1 MLPRMKKLLCR
12 IAILIALLVLGFFVL
27 VPPLVERVLNRVVAE
42 KASAPSSEASNLH
55 PQLRIV
61 DLHADSLLWG
71 RDLLERST
79 HGAVDVPR
87 MIEGNVALEI
97 FTAVT
102 KTPRGLNYERNDSN
116 SDTIIWLALAQRWP
130 PRTWNSLTQRALYLA
145 ERFQSTAA
153 ASGGRL
159 VPIRTARDLKNYLE
173 RRQANPKITAG
184 LLGIEGGHALDGKLE
199 NLNVLFDAGYRYISL
214 THFFDDEFAGSSAG
228 AVKGGLTP
236 LGRELVRRMNEKRII
251 IDLAHTSP
259 RTIQDVLALTKRP
272 VIVSH
277 GGLKG
282 ACNNNRNLSDEE
294 ARGIARSG
302 GVIGIGFWE
311 TAVCGTDVQA
321 IVRSMRYGANLIG
334 SEHIA
339 LGSDFDGA
347 VSVPFD
353 SAHLVELTDA
363 LLKNGF
369 TPAEIRAI
377 MGENALRF
385 LFENLPE

>member
-1 MLPRMKKLLCR
+1 MKKLFSR
-12 IAILIALLVLGFFVL
+12 TVIFVALLLLGFFFI
-27 VPPLVERVLNRVVAE
+27 VPPLVERRLNRVVSH
-42 KASAPSSEASNLH
+42 KVSSPSREAANLH
-55 PQLRIV
+55 AQLRVV

-71 RDLLERST
+71 RDLVQRGT
-79 HGAVDVPR
+79 RGAVDVPR

-102 KTPRGLNYERNDSN
+102 KSARGLNYERNGSN
-116 SDTIIWLALAQRWP
+116 SDTIVWLALAQRWP
-130 PRTWNSLTQRALYLA
+130 PRAWSSLTQRALYLA
-145 ERFQSTAA
+145 GRFQKTAA
-153 ASGGRL
+153 ASDGRL

-173 RRQANPKITAG
+173 RRKQNVNITAG

-199 NLNVLFDAGYRYISL
+199 NLEVLFDAGYRYISL

-228 AVKGGLTP
+228 IAKGGLTP
-236 LGRELVRRMNEKRII
+236 RGRQLVERMNEKRMI
-251 IDLAHTSP
+251 IDLAHSSP
-259 RTIQDVLALTKRP
+259 RTIRDVLAATRRP

-282 ACNNNRNLSDEE
+282 ACFNNRNLSDEE
-294 ARGIARSG
+294 ARGVARSG

-311 TAVCGTDVQA
+311 TAVCGSDVQA
-321 IVRSMRYGANLIG
+321 IARSIRYAANLVG
-334 SEHIA
+334 SDHVA

-347 VSVPFD
+347 VTVPLD
-353 SAHLVELTDA
+353 SAHLVDLTEA

-369 TPAEIRAI
+369 TPEQIRAI

-385 LFENLPE
+385 LLENLPE

>member
-1 MLPRMKKLLCR
+1 MKRFFRWTAILVVLLLLCFF
-12 IAILIALLVLGFFVL
+12 LV
-27 VPPLVERVLNRVVAE
+27 VPPLVEKRLNRVVSE
-42 KASAPSSEASNLH
+42 KAAVPSREAVNLH
-55 PQLRIV
+55 AQLRIM

-71 RDLLERST
+71 RDLLKGST
-79 HGAVDVPR
+79 LGAVDVPR
-87 MIEGNVALEI
+87 MIEGNVALEV

-102 KTPRGLNYERNDSN
+102 KSPRGLNYNHNDSN

-130 PRTWNSLTQRALYLA
+130 PRTWNSLTQRARYLA
-145 ERFQSTAA
+145 ERFQNMAA
-153 ASGGRL
+153 ASEGRL
-159 VPIRTARDLKNYLE
+159 VPIRTAGDLKNYLQQ
-173 RRQANPKITAG
+173 RPRNPKITAG
-184 LLGIEGGHALDGKLE
+184 LLGIEGGHALDGRLE
-199 NLNVLFDAGYRYISL
+199 NLDLLFDAGYRYISL

-228 AVKGGLTP
+228 TVKGGLTP
-236 LGRELVRRMNEKRII
+236 LGRELVQRMNEKRLI

-277 GGLKG
+277 GGLRG

-294 ARGIARSG
+294 ARGVARSG

-311 TAVCGTDVQA
+311 TAVCGTNVQA
-321 IVRSMRYGANLIG
+321 IVRSMRYAVNLVGID
-334 SEHIA
+334 HVA

-347 VSVPFD
+347 VTVPFD
-353 SAHLVELTDA
+353 SARFIELTDA

-369 TPAEIRAI
+369 TAVEIRAI

-385 LFENLPE
+385 LLENLPE